1 MTGKPTVA
9 GNWVYS
15 FHDYNFSYET
25 FSDGVPRHDDFG
37 ITLDNV
43 MLANATSW
51 KVPLY
56 IGEFTNFTF
65 GSATNQT
72 DATMAE
78 TDKFLAWAKT
88 NKVNWTFWA
97 YVNPYL
103 QMTLVD
109 PATNQPYPVIK
120 NHLATGLD
128 TGANQSPT
136 ASFTKS
142 CTDLACSF
150 NGSGSADPD
159 GTVASYAWAFGDGS
173 TATGAT
179 PSHTYGAAGTYTV
192 TLTVTDNAGATATAS
207 QSVTVSAGTATVYA
221 ADTFTR
227 TVSSGWGSADTGGG
241 WTTSSP
247 STCSVGGGVGVMTMA
262 AGTGPSTYLT
272 SVSATATD
280 LQVTASTD
288 KAATGGGTYLYVIGR
303 RVAGQGDYRAKVR
316 LLAGGQVALT
326 LLRVDAAG
334 AETVI
339 KAETVL
345 SGLTSTGGTTLRIR
359 LQVTGTGPTT
369 LRAKV
374 WPTSGTEP
382 ASWNQTG
389 VDSTAGLQSAGGVG
403 LKAYLSGSATNAP
416 VVARFDDLGAGPA
429 TP

>member
-1 MTGKPTVA
+1 
-9 GNWVYS
+9 
-15 FHDYNFSYET
+15 
-25 FSDGVPRHDDFG
+25 
-37 ITLDNV
+37 
-43 MLANATSW
+43 
-51 KVPLY
+51 
-56 IGEFTNFTF
+56 
-65 GSATNQT
+65 
-72 DATMAE
+72 
-78 TDKFLAWAKT
+78 
-88 NKVNWTFWA
+88 
-97 YVNPYL
+97 
-103 QMTLVD
+103 
-109 PATNQPYPVIK
+109 
-120 NHLATGLD
+120 
-128 TGANQSPT
+128 
-136 ASFTKS
+136 
-142 CTDLACSF
+142 
-150 NGSGSADPD
+150 
-159 GTVASYAWAFGDGS
+159 
-173 TATGAT
+173 
-179 PSHTYGAAGTYTV
+179 
-192 TLTVTDNAGATATAS
+192 
-207 QSVTVSAGTATVYA
+207 
-221 ADTFTR
+221 
-227 TVSSGWGSADTGGG
+227 
-241 WTTSSP
+241 
-247 STCSVGGGVGVMTMA
+247 MTMA